1 MIGDYRGKAVL
12 VLGGTSGIGLATALA
27 FGKQG
32 AECTL
37 TYRFGSADEDEVRAR
52 FTAAG
57 APPPFLVQADAAKD
71 EDTEALLESLRPRHG
86 RIEAL
91 IVSVTNALVTKD
103 LKDYDRRGLDQTIA
117 ASAWPMV
124 EYTRR
129 IKRLFGRYPRY
140 VVGMSSTGPDSFA
153 VGYDFVAAS
162 KAVMETL
169 CRYMSYRLYDEDV
182 RINVL
187 RSRNVRTPSFD
198 ETFGA
203 DFVAFSRRFT
213 RPEHFLPAEEVG
225 NAALALCSG
234 LMDGVRGQVITVDR
248 GTTFFDN
255 LMRLYEERD
264 SLDLERM
271 TLVDVLPPEG

>member
-1 MIGDYRGKAVL
+1 MIADYRGKAVL
-12 VLGGTSGIGLATALA
+12 VLGGTSGIGLATGLA
-27 FGKQG
+27 FGRQG

-37 TYRFGSADEDEVRAR
+37 TYRFGSADEDEVKAR
-52 FTAAG
+52 FAAIG
-57 APPPFLVQADAAKD
+57 APTPVLIQADASKD
-71 EDTEALLESLRPRHG
+71 EDTQSLLETMRPRHG

-91 IVSVTNALVTKD
+91 IVSVTNALVTRD
-103 LKDYDRRGLDQTIA
+103 LKDYDRRALDQTIA

-129 IKRLFGRYPRY
+129 IKRIFGRYPRY

-169 CRYMSYRLYDEDV
+169 CRYMSYRLFDEDI
-182 RINVL
+182 RINIL

-203 DFVAFSRRFT
+203 EFVAFSERFT
-213 RPEHFLPAEEVG
+213 RPEHFLPAEEVAG
-225 NAALALCSG
+225 TALALCSG
-234 LMDGVRGQVITVDR
+234 LMDGVRGQVLTVDR

-255 LMRLYEERD
+255 LMRLYEERE
-264 SLDLERM
+264 SLGL
-271 TLVDVLPPEG
+271 